1 MNSAYSCV
9 YYLVIHDTN
18 ALAKGFF
25 TEKIILHFP
34 QWLNQNVY
42 WVKKPYIYYY
52 TVYVALSHYIWIQIH
67 AHFNFK
73 IFFIICIL
81 SGMKEGKFYC
91 NFMYG

>member
-1 MNSAYSCV
+1 MPMRWQMVSLQKKLFRTS
-9 YYLVIHDTN
+9 
-18 ALAKGFF
+18 
-25 TEKIILHFP
+25 
-34 QWLNQNVY
+34 LNDSTRMSID